1 MNLIRWAL
9 VPLSAIAVW
18 LAGILVGIAG
28 ISLLDS
34 LCPPELMVSGSCT
47 AAWHTLAVE
56 ALMLLCTAAVSAGI
70 VVIPACVAPAKRFL
84 VAALAFGCGA
94 LFAMYAASGG
104 YLWGPFVVAG
114 LTGSASLWFA
124 ASKWRPPRSRHL
136 TVGSHLP

>member
-18 LAGILVGIAG
+18 LAGVLVGISG
-28 ISLLDS
+28 LTLLDR

-47 AAWHTLAVE
+47 AAWHAPAEEVL
-56 ALMLLCTAAVSAGI
+56 LLLCTALVSAGI
-70 VVIPACVAPAKRFL
+70 VVILAYVAPARRFL

-94 LFAMYAASGG
+94 LFGLYAASGG
-104 YLWGPFVVAG
+104 YLWGPFIVAG

-124 ASKWRPPRSRHL
+124 ASKWRRPRSGHL
-136 TVGSHLP
+136 TVSHLP